1 MLHMRMEGS
10 WQVSRI
16 TVIGTGYVGL
26 VSGTL
31 LSDFGHDIT
40 CVDIDRQKIDQLN
53 HGFVPIFEPD
63 LKKYIEKNKDAGR
76 LHFTTDVK
84 YAVETSDIIF
94 IAVGTPPQEDG
105 SADLKYVL
113 SAAES
118 VAASINGYKVIVDK
132 STVPVGTSRKVAA
145 VIQTVL
151 KKRGA
156 SYRFDIVSNPEFL
169 REGSAVYD
177 FLHPDRV
184 VIGTNSEKAKE
195 TMKDVYKVLY
205 LNETPFVF
213 TNPETAELIKYA
225 SNAYLAVKIA
235 YINEIANLC
244 DKIGADVNQVAVAMG
259 KDGRIGSK
267 YLHAGPGYGGS
278 CFPKDTRAL
287 VTIAQKFGEN
297 ISLVETAMKA
307 NERQRQKMV
316 IKILNA
322 FDGDLKGKTIAF
334 LGITFKPNTDDMRE
348 APALVIIP
356 QLVKCGAR
364 IRIYDP
370 AGMEEGKWRF
380 HEIAD
385 QLVFCENEYHAA
397 EGADGIVLMTEWNQF
412 RTLDFDRVLPVLKDK
427 YFFDFRNVYNRKQM
441 ESLGLRYYAVG
452 R

>member
-1 MLHMRMEGS
+1 
-10 WQVSRI
+10 VSRI
-16 TVIGTGYVGL
+16 AVVGTGYVGL

-40 CVDIDRQKIDQLN
+40 CVDIDQGKIDQLN

-63 LKKYIEKNKDAGR
+63 LKKYIEKNQSAGR

-118 VAASINGYKVIVDK
+118 VAAFMNGYKVIVDK
-132 STVPVGTSRKVAA
+132 STVPVGTSRRVAS
-145 VIQTVL
+145 VMQTVL
-151 KKRGA
+151 DKRGA
-156 SYRFDIVSNPEFL
+156 GYAFDIVSNPEFL

-225 SNAYLAVKIA
+225 SNAFLAVKIA
-235 YINEIANLC
+235 YINEIADLC

-287 VTIAQKFGEN
+287 ATIAQNFGEN
-297 ISLVETAMKA
+297 ISLVEATVKA
-307 NERQRQKMV
+307 NERQKQKMV
-316 IKILNA
+316 IKILDA
-322 FDGDLKGKTIAF
+322 FDGKLNGKTIAF

-356 QLVKCGAR
+356 QLVKYGAR
-364 IRIYDP
+364 IRIFDP
-370 AGMEEGKWRF
+370 AGTEEGKWRF
-380 HEIAD
+380 HAIED
-385 QLVFCENEYHAA
+385 SLTFCENEYQAA
-397 EGADGIVLMTEWNQF
+397 EDADGIVLMTEWNQF
-412 RTLDFDRVLPVLKDK
+412 RTLAFDRIVPALKDR
-427 YFFDFRNVYNRKQM
+427 YFFDFRNVYNREQM
-441 ESLGLRYYAVG
+441 ESLGLHYYAVG